1 MQMNRMIRGII
12 TGTVIGAA
20 VGAVMLMRNKRMNR
34 SMMQFSPAK
43 LAQKTR
49 ETVPMVRDNAMRWTS
64 AVRTGTRALTRKLSR
79 RG

>member
-12 TGTVIGAA
+12 TGTVIGTA
-20 VGAVMLMRNKRMNR
+20 VGAVMLLRNKRMKR
-34 SMMQFSPAK
+34 SAMEFSPTK

>member
-1 MQMNRMIRGII
+1 MQMDRMIRGVI
-12 TGTVIGAA
+12 TSTVIGAA
-20 VGAVMLMRNKRMNR
+20 IGTLMLMRKKNVKK
-34 SMMQFSPAK
+34 SMMQFSPIK
-43 LAQKTR
+43 IAQRTR